1 MAFPVFCY
9 RVNQENHVSFERE
22 YLGLSQLFN
31 IRLPGGGYK
40 SMRVLFLTRNPAQ
53 TTLVWILVDGR
64 LERAMVSTIQEL
76 CDQETFT
83 EKFRE
88 HLNFA

>member
-9 RVNQENHVSFERE
+9 GVDQENNVSFARE

-31 IRLPGGGYK
+31 IRVPGGYK
-40 SMRVLFLTRNPAQ
+40 SMRVLFLTRNPAE
-53 TTLVWILVDGR
+53 TSLVWILVKGR
-64 LERAMVSTIQEL
+64 LERVMVSTIQEL